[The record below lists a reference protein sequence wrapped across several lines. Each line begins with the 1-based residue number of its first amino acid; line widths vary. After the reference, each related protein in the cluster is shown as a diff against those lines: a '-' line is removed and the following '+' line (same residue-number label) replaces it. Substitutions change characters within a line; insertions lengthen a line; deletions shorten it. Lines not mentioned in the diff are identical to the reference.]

1 MIYLHKEHGI
11 MWMHLGND
19 WYRLINRGRWDGWK
33 IEDVGKTQR
42 LNGDWDADEW
52 DKITYLKLCYD
63 NGS

>member
-1 MIYLHKEHGI
+1 